1 MNYGPINID
10 PETMGGTA
18 VFTGTRVPVQAL
30 FDYIET
36 GETLNEFL
44 ENFPSVKKDYAIQVL
59 EMARKSITT
68 EKILNEILLD
78 ENMPKKIKYDF
89 GEGIEV
95 RTVRDMNWLGQEKW

>member
-1 MNYGPINID
+1 
-10 PETMGGTA
+10 MGGTA

-44 ENFPSVKKDYAIQVL
+44 ENFPAVKKDYAIQVL

-68 EKILNEILLD
+68 EKILNE
-78 ENMPKKIKYDF
+78 NF
-89 GEGIEV
+89 A
-95 RTVRDMNWLGQEKW
+95 